1 MMRWIL
7 LLTCLFTAAAPAAE
21 LTVATFNIRY
31 ASRGDRGNRSW
42 EKRKDLVVETIR
54 KMNPDVFGVQEALAL
69 QMDYLAGRLPGYETF
84 GVGRDDGESKGEYSA
99 IFVRK
104 ERLERDLKECGTF
117 WLSNTPEKAGS
128 KGWGNQVIRICTWA
142 RLVDKKTGQ
151 GFYFFNTHWDH
162 RNQPSREKAGRL
174 IAARADGRA
183 KKDEA
188 VVVTGDFNATETNPG
203 VAYLIGQEVKLA
215 GGEGPEKWKTPLRST
230 FLELPPEAVNRR
242 SFNGWIGNKEGPH
255 MIDHVLVSKG
265 WKTKKAWIEYHHKDG
280 IWPSDHFPVAAVI
293 ELAREEAK

>member
-203 VAYLIGQEVKLA
+203 VAYLIGQKVKLA
-215 GGEGPEKWKTPLRST
+215 GGEGLEKWKTPLRST
-230 FLELPPEAVNRR
+230 FLELHPEVVNRR